1 MSQKLD
7 GWIFNRFRQ
16 NLLGNRFLSESTVFN
31 HHITVKEPSKDCSR
45 VLCVSL
51 MTLLNLTKINWNR
64 YGHLIQSSVKH
75 TKVYQVTNIW
85 LSFFFA
91 IFFKKIILI
100 MKPSRAMSF
109 TSLSKNYQMIPIQL
123 MNLNCGSDKRLIMSL
138 PMVTQRMRLK
148 NFSRRIL
155 KN

>member
-1 MSQKLD
+1 MQ
-7 GWIFNRFRQ
+7 
-16 NLLGNRFLSESTVFN
+16 LLRTIKGLFT
-31 HHITVKEPSKDCSR
+31 
-45 VLCVSL
+45 SL
-51 MTLLNLTKINWNR
+51 MCLLDDAVEPDENQLEQIRSFDTVIRQTHEGLSGYKYLT
-64 YGHLIQSSVKH
+64 V
-75 TKVYQVTNIW
+75 
-85 LSFFFA
+85 FFA

-138 PMVTQRMRLK
+138 PMVIRRMRLK